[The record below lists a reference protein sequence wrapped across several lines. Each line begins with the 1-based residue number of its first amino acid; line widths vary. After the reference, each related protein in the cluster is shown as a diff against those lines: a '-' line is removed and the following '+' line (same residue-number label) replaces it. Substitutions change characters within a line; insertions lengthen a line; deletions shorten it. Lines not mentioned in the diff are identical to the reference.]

1 MTPQQNAAITL
12 HRNSA
17 HGFDNIRDSDLARLA
32 EQHPHLSAVFEEV
45 QWLRA
50 EVEKLTNDVYQ
61 QTLAMERLQDA

>member
-1 MTPQQNAAITL
+1 VTPQQNAAITL

-17 HGFDNIRDSDLARLA
+17 HGLDNIRDGDLARLV

>member
-1 MTPQQNAAITL
+1 VTPQQSAAITL

-17 HGFDNIRDSDLARLA
+17 HGRDNIRDSDLARLA

-50 EVEKLTNDVYQ
+50 EVERLTDE
-61 QTLAMERLQDA
+61 MERLRSA